1 MYGKTPKR
9 IFMAS
14 TTMLLPYKNILKQKG
29 SRTCTHSTTPLNLL
43 YVILGFKPIRLFVN
57 AHVMQ
62 SFPVVVHAD
71 YNVLYLAQVSGLID
85 TRNGSFGIG
94 GAGTLLVN
102 TY

>member
-14 TTMLLPYKNILKQKG
+14 TTMLLPYKIILKKKG

-71 YNVLYLAQVSGLID
+71 YNVLYLAQVSGFIA
-85 TRNGSFGIG
+85 RNGSFGIG
-94 GAGTLLVN
+94 VGGTLLVN

>member
-14 TTMLLPYKNILKQKG
+14 TTMLLPYKIILKQKG

-85 TRNGSFGIG
+85 TRFGFIG
-94 GAGTLLVN
+94 VGGTLLVN

>member
-1 MYGKTPKR
+1 MVKR
-9 IFMAS
+9 PSAYLWHLRQCFYQTKI
-14 TTMLLPYKNILKQKG
+14 ILKKKG

-71 YNVLYLAQVSGLID
+71 YNVLYLAQVSRLID
-85 TRNGSFGIG
+85 IRNGFIGVGGI
-94 GAGTLLVN
+94 GTLLVN

>member
-1 MYGKTPKR
+1 MVNAQAHIYGIYDNAFT
-9 IFMAS
+9 IQNYS
-14 TTMLLPYKNILKQKG
+14 EEKG

-71 YNVLYLAQVSGLID
+71 YNVLYLAQVSGFIA
-85 TRNGSFGIG
+85 RNGSFGIG
-94 GAGTLLVN
+94 VGGTLLVN

>member
-1 MYGKTPKR
+1 MVKR
-9 IFMAS
+9 PSAYLWHLRQCFYQTKI
-14 TTMLLPYKNILKQKG
+14 ILKQKG
-29 SRTCTHSTTPLNLL
+29 SRTYTHSTTPLNLL

-71 YNVLYLAQVSGLID
+71 YNVLYLAQVSRIIG
-85 TRNGSFGIG
+85 TRFGFIGIG
-94 GAGTLLVN
+94 GILLVN

>member
-14 TTMLLPYKNILKQKG
+14 TTMLLPYKIILKQKG

-71 YNVLYLAQVSGLID
+71 YNVLYLAQDSRLID
-85 TRNGSFGIG
+85 TGIG
-94 GAGTLLVN
+94 FIGVGGTLLVN

>member
-1 MYGKTPKR
+1 MVKR
-9 IFMAS
+9 PSAYLWHLRQCFYHTKI
-14 TTMLLPYKNILKQKG
+14 ILKKKG

-62 SFPVVVHAD
+62 SFPVIVHAD
-71 YNVLYLAQVSGLID
+71 YNVLYLAQVSGLIG

>member
-14 TTMLLPYKNILKQKG
+14 TTMLLPNKNYSEEKG

-71 YNVLYLAQVSGLID
+71 YNVLYLAQVSGLIG

>member
-14 TTMLLPYKNILKQKG
+14 TTMLLPYKIILKQKG

-71 YNVLYLAQVSGLID
+71 YNVLYFAQDSRIIG
-85 TRNGSFGIG
+85 TGIG
-94 GAGTLLVN
+94 FIGVGGTLLVN

>member
-14 TTMLLPYKNILKQKG
+14 TTMLLPYKIILKQKG

-71 YNVLYLAQVSGLID
+71 YNVLYLAQVSGLIA
-85 TRNGSFGIG
+85 RNGSFGIG
-94 GAGTLLVN
+94 VGGTLLVN

>member
-1 MYGKTPKR
+1 MVKR
-9 IFMAS
+9 PSAYLWHLRQCFYQTKI
-14 TTMLLPYKNILKQKG
+14 ILKQKG

-71 YNVLYLAQVSGLID
+71 YNVLYLAQVSRFID
-85 TRNGSFGIG
+85 IRNGFIGLGGI
-94 GAGTLLVN
+94 GTLLVN

>member
-14 TTMLLPYKNILKQKG
+14 TTMLLPYKIILKQKG

>member
-1 MYGKTPKR
+1 MVKR
-9 IFMAS
+9 PSAYLWHLRQCFYQTKI
-14 TTMLLPYKNILKQKG
+14 ILKEKG

-71 YNVLYLAQVSGLID
+71 YNVLYLAQVSRLID
-85 TRNGSFGIG
+85 IRNGFIGVGGI
-94 GAGTLLVN
+94 GTLLVN

>member
-14 TTMLLPYKNILKQKG
+14 TTMLLPYKIILKQKG

-71 YNVLYLAQVSGLID
+71 YNVLYLAQVSGVIA
-85 TRNGSFGIG
+85 RNGSFGIG
-94 GAGTLLVN
+94 VGGTLLVN

>member
-14 TTMLLPYKNILKQKG
+14 TTMLLPYKIILKQKG

-71 YNVLYLAQVSGLID
+71 YNVLYLAQVSGLIG

-94 GAGTLLVN
+94 GTGTVPVN

>member
-14 TTMLLPYKNILKQKG
+14 TTMLLPYKIILKQKG

-71 YNVLYLAQVSGLID
+71 YNVLYLAQVSGLIG

>member
-1 MYGKTPKR
+1 MVKR
-9 IFMAS
+9 PSAYLWHLRQCFYHTKI
-14 TTMLLPYKNILKQKG
+14 ILKKKG

-43 YVILGFKPIRLFVN
+43 YVILGFKPIILFVN

-71 YNVLYLAQVSGLID
+71 YNVLYLAQVSRFID
-85 TRNGSFGIG
+85 IRNGFIGLGGI
-94 GAGTLLVN
+94 GTLLVN